1 MYEEVERTVDEDAT
15 APGAPVPC
23 PPGSSEPGV
32 EAASITNNAPCHAPA
47 PELNA
52 VPEEE

>member
-1 MYEEVERTVDEDAT
+1 MYEEVEQIEDEDAT
-15 APGAPVPC
+15 TPGIC

-32 EAASITNNAPCHAPA
+32 EAPSIVNNAPCHAPA
-47 PELNA
+47 PELNV